1 MTSRAKA
8 AAFIARY
15 FHDGRTQWQMYYSW
29 LLFNGYEAVEV
40 RAAAQQFCVLGN
52 GKL

>member
-8 AAFIARY
+8 AASIARY
-15 FHDGRTQWQMYYSW
+15 FYDGRTQSQMYYLW
-29 LLFNGYEAVEV
+29 LLFNGYAADEI

-52 GKL
+52 GIV